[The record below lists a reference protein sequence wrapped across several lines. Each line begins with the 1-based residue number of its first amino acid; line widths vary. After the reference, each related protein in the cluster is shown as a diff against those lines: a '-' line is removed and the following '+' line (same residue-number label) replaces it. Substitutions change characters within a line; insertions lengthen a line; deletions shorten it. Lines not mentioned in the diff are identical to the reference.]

1 MTMTVRSS
9 MVRISMATLLLAL
22 AGMVNGA
29 AAQPAAPA
37 ATAKPSHR
45 VVACYFHRTVRCPTC
60 MKIGSSI
67 DAALKTGLAAELQQ
81 GRLEWTMLD
90 FQDPRNQA
98 DTNAFR
104 ITGPTLVVMEVQNG
118 KVINWKPLPK
128 VWSLVGDRDAF
139 FRYVQREVRAF
150 LAASEGSAKSVTAK

>member
-1 MTMTVRSS
+1 M
-9 MVRISMATLLLAL
+9 LLS
-22 AGMVNGA
+22 
-29 AAQPAAPA
+29 P
-37 ATAKPSHR
+37 HR
-45 VVACYFHRTVRCPTC
+45 PLPDLHEDRLLDRR
-60 MKIGSSI
+60 G
-67 DAALKTGLAAELQQ
+67 LKTGLAAELQQ

-104 ITGPTLVVMEVQNG
+104 ITGPTLVVMEFQNG

-139 FRYVQREVRAF
+139 FRYVQREVRRF

>member
-1 MTMTVRSS
+1 MTVRSS
-9 MVRISMATLLLAL
+9 MIRISMATLLLAL

-150 LAASEGSAKSVTAK
+150 LAASEGSAKSVAAK

>member
-1 MTMTVRSS
+1 MTTTVRSS
-9 MVRISMATLLLAL
+9 MIRISMATLLLAL

-37 ATAKPSHR
+37 ATAKPAHR

-60 MKIGSSI
+60 MKIGASI
-67 DAALKTGLAAELQQ
+67 DAALKTGLAPELQQ

-118 KVINWKPLPK
+118 QVVNWKPLPK

>member
-1 MTMTVRSS
+1 

-37 ATAKPSHR
+37 ATAKPAHR

-60 MKIGSSI
+60 MKIGASI
-67 DAALKTGLAAELQQ
+67 DAALKTGLAPELQQ